1 MAGVRAGKAACWES
15 WEQAGK
21 GPVSALSWQGQDPA
35 ESCLAFE
42 GLIALEEK
50 GLG

>member
-1 MAGVRAGKAACWES
+1 MLGKLGAGWAGPC
-15 WEQAGK
+15 
-21 GPVSALSWQGQDPA
+21 VCALSWQGQDPA